1 MNQLN
6 KLPLEI
12 INKIL
17 YEHKGLEH
25 TTSIIIKDFM
35 HLDSNKKRCFS
46 CHKERISLS
55 YCDIN
60 YYSNIPTIKSMIL
73 YKNNIKKIWLCF
85 CCAH

>member
-25 TTSIIIKDFM
+25 KTSIIIKDFM
-35 HLDSNKKRCFS
+35 NLDSNQKICFS
-46 CHKERISLS
+46 CNKKRVSLS

-60 YYSNIPTIKSMIL
+60 YYRKIPIIKKIIL
-73 YKNNIKKIWLCF
+73 DKNKNKKIWLCF